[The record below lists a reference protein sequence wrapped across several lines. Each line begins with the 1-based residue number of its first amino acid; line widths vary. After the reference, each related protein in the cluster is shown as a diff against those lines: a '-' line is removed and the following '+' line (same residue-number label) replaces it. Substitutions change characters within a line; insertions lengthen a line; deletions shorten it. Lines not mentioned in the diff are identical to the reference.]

1 MANLLTLLRLLLAMP
16 VGWAMAD
23 SEFLPAWALALC
35 LFAAIT
41 SDYFD
46 GKIARA
52 LGTASARGQIFDHST
67 DFLFITSGLAGAV
80 CADLV
85 PEILPIL
92 ITVAFSQYVL
102 DSYFL
107 YRQKNLRMSF
117 LGRWNGVF
125 YFGPLLLISFAR
137 LLEDN
142 QWTAE
147 IVFSG
152 LNLLTW
158 ALIAS
163 TVLSIIDRAIAPF
176 THQRSA
182 DGKT

>member
-1 MANLLTLLRLLLAMP
+1 MANLLTLLRLLLALP
-16 VGWAMAD
+16 VGWALAD

-67 DFLFITSGLAGAV
+67 DFLFVTSGLAGAV

-107 YRQKNLRMSF
+107 YRQKSLRMSF

-125 YFGPLLLISFAR
+125 YFGPLLIISFAR
-137 LLEDN
+137 LLKDN
-142 QWTAE
+142 HWAAE

-163 TVLSIIDRAIAPF
+163 TGLSIIDRAIAPF
-176 THQRSA
+176 TQQRSA
-182 DGKT
+182 DGKA

>member
-1 MANLLTLLRLLLAMP
+1 MANLLTLLRLLLALP

-35 LFAAIT
+35 LLAAIT
-41 SDYFD
+41 SDYLD
-46 GKIARA
+46 GKIARS
-52 LGTASARGQIFDHST
+52 LGVASARGQIFDHST
-67 DFLFITSGLAGAV
+67 DFLFVTSGLAGAV
-80 CADLV
+80 YADLV

-92 ITVAFSQYVL
+92 IMVAFSQYVL

-142 QWTAE
+142 QWTAA
-147 IVFSG
+147 VSYTH
-152 LNLLTW
+152 LTLRRC
-158 ALIAS
+158 ALC
-163 TVLSIIDRAIAPF
+163 
-176 THQRSA
+176 
-182 DGKT
+182 

>member
-1 MANLLTLLRLLLAMP
+1 MANLLTFSRLLLALP
-16 VGWAMAD
+16 VAWALAD

-35 LFAAIT
+35 LIAAIV
-41 SDYFD
+41 SDYID

-52 LGTASARGQIFDHST
+52 LGTASAHGQIFDHAT
-67 DFLFITSGLAGAV
+67 DFLFVTSGLAGAAY
-80 CADLV
+80 ADLV
-85 PEILPIL
+85 PELLPIL

-107 YRQKNLRMSF
+107 YRQKSLRMSF

-125 YFGPLLLISFAR
+125 YFGPLLLISGAR
-137 LLEDN
+137 LLKNN
-142 QWTAE
+142 QWAADL
-147 IVFSG
+147 VLSG
-152 LNLLTW
+152 LNLLAW
-158 ALIAS
+158 ALTAS

-176 THQRSA
+176 TQQRSV

>member
-1 MANLLTLLRLLLAMP
+1 M
-16 VGWAMAD
+16 
-23 SEFLPAWALALC
+23 
-35 LFAAIT
+35 
-41 SDYFD
+41 
-46 GKIARA
+46 
-52 LGTASARGQIFDHST
+52 
-67 DFLFITSGLAGAV
+67 TSGLAGAV
-80 CADLV
+80 YADLV

-142 QWTAE
+142 QWNAE

-176 THQRSA
+176 THQRSLG
-182 DGKT
+182 GKA

>member
-1 MANLLTLLRLLLAMP
+1 M
-16 VGWAMAD
+16 
-23 SEFLPAWALALC
+23 
-35 LFAAIT
+35 
-41 SDYFD
+41 Y
-46 GKIARA
+46 
-52 LGTASARGQIFDHST
+52 
-67 DFLFITSGLAGAV
+67 
-80 CADLV
+80 ADLV

-142 QWTAE
+142 QWNAE
-147 IVFSG
+147 IIFSG

-158 ALIAS
+158 ALLPARCYPSLIEPS
-163 TVLSIIDRAIAPF
+163 RHSHTSDLWVEGV
-176 THQRSA
+176 T
-182 DGKT
+182 

>member
-1 MANLLTLLRLLLAMP
+1 MANLLTLLRLLLALP

-23 SEFLPAWALALC
+23 GEFLPAWALALC

-41 SDYFD
+41 SDYLD
-46 GKIARA
+46 GKIARSH
-52 LGTASARGQIFDHST
+52 GTASARGQIFDHST
-67 DFLFITSGLAGAV
+67 DFLFVTSGLAGAV
-80 CADLV
+80 YADLV
-85 PEILPIL
+85 PEILPVL
-92 ITVAFSQYVL
+92 IMVAFSQYVL

-107 YRQKNLRMSF
+107 YRQKILRMSF
-117 LGRWNGVF
+117 LGRWNGVS

-142 QWTAE
+142 QWNAE

-176 THQRSA
+176 THKRSV
-182 DGKT
+182 DGKA

>member
-1 MANLLTLLRLLLAMP
+1 MANLLTLLRLLLALP

-23 SEFLPAWALALC
+23 SDFLPAWALALG
-35 LFAAIT
+35 LFAAI
-41 SDYFD
+41 
-46 GKIARA
+46 
-52 LGTASARGQIFDHST
+52 GTASARGQIFDHST
-67 DFLFITSGLAGAV
+67 DFLFVTSGLAGAV
-80 CADLV
+80 YADLV

-142 QWTAE
+142 QWNAE

-163 TVLSIIDRAIAPF
+163 TVVSIIDRAIAPF
-176 THQRSA
+176 TH
-182 DGKT
+182 